1 MEQIIS
7 NREHDLMVA
16 LRQLCDAIDKQRA
29 MNRGKESIL
38 VSVKRG
44 NARRILE
51 KYESKYSNVD
61 KKGN

>member
-1 MEQIIS
+1 MIS

-38 VSVKRG
+38 VSTKRG

-51 KYESKYSNVD
+51 KYEPK
-61 KKGN
+61 